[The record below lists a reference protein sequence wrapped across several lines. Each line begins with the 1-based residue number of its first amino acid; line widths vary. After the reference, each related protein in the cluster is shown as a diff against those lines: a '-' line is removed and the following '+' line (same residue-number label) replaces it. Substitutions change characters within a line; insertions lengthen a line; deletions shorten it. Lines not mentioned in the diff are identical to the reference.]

1 MIEVSISVCLLLT
14 ELRLPHQL
22 LQHGLGL
29 GRVTRLQLLG
39 LGRGAAVISVAAVT
53 VPCERGVIRGAEL
66 QRLVADPQRGDV
78 GVGGEAAQLQRHHH
92 QRQQHRPH
100 TSHTRILKQGETIKA
115 RAVHGK
121 YLRQ

>member
-22 LQHGLGL
+22 LKHGLGL
-29 GRVTRLQLLG
+29 GRVPRLQLLG
-39 LGRGAAVISVAAVT
+39 LGRGAAAVT
-53 VPCERGVIRGAEL
+53 VHCERGVIRGAEL

-100 TSHTRILKQGETIKA
+100 TSHTSILKQEGETIKA

>member
-39 LGRGAAVISVAAVT
+39 LGRGAAAISVTAVT
-53 VPCERGVIRGAEL
+53 VRAGNEPS
-66 QRLVADPQRGDV
+66 QRLIVAR
-78 GVGGEAAQLQRHHH
+78 
-92 QRQQHRPH
+92 
-100 TSHTRILKQGETIKA
+100 RI
-115 RAVHGK
+115 
-121 YLRQ
+121 